1 MHEFSMLG
9 SLQHMH
15 LPQSYLQLVRL
26 MVSCALQCWS
36 THTRNRN
43 VALATCMHINFGR
56 LMFRL
61 GATVYKI
68 EWIPFFLFVARF
80 GFCRQFDGFAVRP
93 LRHFSSGVHRSA
105 LSLVMW
111 SLGNAHYWWAG
122 LLTAGLE
129 AVLFSDRL
137 VVWE

>member
-1 MHEFSMLG
+1 MHKFSN
-9 SLQHMH
+9 
-15 LPQSYLQLVRL
+15 VRT
-26 MVSCALQCWS
+26 SAAQALTTVILAVGEIDGELRS
-36 THTRNRN
+36 AVLEYTHEHRN

-68 EWIPFFLFVARF
+68 GWIPFFLFVARF

-111 SLGNAHYWWAG
+111 SLGNAYHWWAG
-122 LLTAGLE
+122 LLAADWRQSRSQTA
-129 AVLFSDRL
+129 
-137 VVWE
+137 W